1 MTDRTDSPS
10 LTDRAAAARRAR
22 LEREAEALRAN
33 LRRRKQQSRAR
44 STPAPDTNKSDGRD
58 ISCNER

>member
-1 MTDRTDSPS
+1 MTERTDSPT
-10 LTDRAAAARRAR
+10 LTDRAAATRRER

-44 STPAPDTNKSDGRD
+44 STPVPDTDKSDRRD